1 MKSYHNSIIFQILDV
16 DRDKLLNI
24 LNVLELVKNIDN

>member
-1 MKSYHNSIIFQILDV
+1 MKSLHNNIIFQILDV